1 MTSPLPS
8 QPTIS
13 EDPSSSRD
21 YTQQL
26 LCLMQQVGLS
36 SYATL
41 YRKTGISRRQILR
54 LRRGEI
60 QQLQVETLLKLS
72 QVMQVSLPDL
82 LTLFSNQSVAA
93 QSNHQTDQPDKAV
106 LTRSQEQSLTAA
118 DPDPLA
124 LKLEYQRLQEQLLQ
138 QRQSLW
144 EEFQQTTLQTLES
157 FLLQWPTAA
166 YAAQNNPQAP
176 AIRLLPLLRPVEQLL
191 ASWNVQPIGA
201 VGIEVPYDPQLHQLE
216 PTAPSDNSLTLTV
229 GMPVK
234 IRYVGYRQGDRLLYR
249 ARVSKGPKT
258 D

>member
-1 MTSPLPS
+1 
-8 QPTIS
+8 
-13 EDPSSSRD
+13 
-21 YTQQL
+21 
-26 LCLMQQVGLS
+26 
-36 SYATL
+36 
-41 YRKTGISRRQILR
+41 
-54 LRRGEI
+54 
-60 QQLQVETLLKLS
+60 
-72 QVMQVSLPDL
+72 
-82 LTLFSNQSVAA
+82 
-93 QSNHQTDQPDKAV
+93 
-106 LTRSQEQSLTAA
+106 
-118 DPDPLA
+118 
-124 LKLEYQRLQEQLLQ
+124 LEYQRLQEQLLQ

-144 EEFQQTTLQTLES
+144 EEFQQTTLQALES

-249 ARVSKGPKT
+249 ARVSTGPKT